1 MANILNKIPGKNKNT
16 DLVTI
21 SILSDGNEIGNL
33 IQVLS
38 VSVQKEI
45 NRIPVATIV
54 LIDGDAASQEFT
66 SSNEDYFIP
75 GKEIE
80 IKAGYHSDEAT
91 IFKGIVIQ
99 HNLRIRESTSRL
111 VIQCKDIVF
120 ESSTIRK
127 NRLFEESLDSDAIE
141 NIFSDYNFDV
151 NVAATN
157 VEHQELVQFNSS
169 DWDFVLSRADVN
181 AMVCMVNDG
190 TLTIEAPDLK
200 QAALF
205 DCVFGVN
212 ILDFD
217 AEIDAS
223 NQFDGTLAKAWDFST
238 QEIIEAEGKE
248 PAFSGTGNI
257 SVSEIASSINQA
269 AYDMYH
275 SGNIKADELQA
286 WADSKL
292 LHSRLSQVRGR
303 VKIQGTEEALPG
315 IIIKLGGV
323 GDRFNGEV
331 YVSGVHHQIV
341 DGNWTSNIQ
350 LGLSENW
357 FADLYNI
364 NNPPASGLLPAV
376 KGLQNG
382 IVTQLEDDP
391 EGEERIKVRF
401 PIIDPAADGIW
412 CRLSC
417 LDAGNERGTY
427 FRPEVN
433 DEVIVGFI
441 NDDPRDA
448 IILGMLHSSVLPSPE
463 SITADNFKKGYLS
476 REKLKLDFDDE
487 KKIITIETPS
497 GNIVVL
503 DEDMGGIK
511 MEDQNGNKI
520 IMDSSGI
527 LIESAKDIILKTT
540 SGDVNMEG
548 INVSAK
554 AQSSLTVEGS
564 ASAEISSGGTA
575 TVKGSLVQIN

>member
-181 AMVCMVNDG
+181 AMVCIVNDG